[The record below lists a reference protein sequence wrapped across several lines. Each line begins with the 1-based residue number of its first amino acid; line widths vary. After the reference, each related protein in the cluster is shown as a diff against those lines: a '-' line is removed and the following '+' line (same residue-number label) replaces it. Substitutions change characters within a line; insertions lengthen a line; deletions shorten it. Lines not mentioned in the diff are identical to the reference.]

1 MRTVSF
7 KTLRDSVLRRMGLDA
22 AQPVLGSQAAAL
34 ADYIES
40 SLSDVWGLYDWPD
53 TTLTEAR
60 TPAVA
65 TIDYRTAGQTT
76 IGSILRITDHVP
88 SSTRLVQTFEFTEDG
103 LATAATITDSR
114 YTAGTQ
120 VQVKFRRPEPRFT
133 STAYSASTTY
143 TPGDV
148 VFYETDCYLCT
159 AATTGNLPTDP
170 AYWER
175 QSIPAIFAAYLR
187 PAAFAHTLEEDG
199 QYDKAAFQLQK
210 AEAEI
215 IKAHDDV
222 FFRQNHNPLTWSL
235 QRDSVSPY

>member
-60 TPAVA
+60 TPTVA
-65 TIDYRTAGQTT
+65 TITYRVTGETT
-76 IGSILRITDHVP
+76 IGRILRITDHVP
-88 SSTRLVQTFEFTEDG
+88 SSTRLVQTFSFADNDDS
-103 LATAATITDSR
+103 ATITDPR
-114 YTAGTQ
+114 YTAGDQ
-120 VQVKFRRPEPRFT
+120 VQVKFRRPEPRLT
-133 STAYSASTTY
+133 STAFSVSTSY
-143 TPGDV
+143 TAGAV
-148 VFYETDCYLCT
+148 VFYENDCYLCT

-170 AYWER
+170 AFWER
-175 QSIPAIFAAYLR
+175 QSIPATFAPYLR
-187 PAAFAHTLEEDG
+187 AAAFAHTLEEDG

-215 IKAHDDV
+215 VKAHDDV
-222 FFRQNHNPLTWSL
+222 FFRQNHTPLTWSL
-235 QRDSVSPY
+235 QRDPVIPY